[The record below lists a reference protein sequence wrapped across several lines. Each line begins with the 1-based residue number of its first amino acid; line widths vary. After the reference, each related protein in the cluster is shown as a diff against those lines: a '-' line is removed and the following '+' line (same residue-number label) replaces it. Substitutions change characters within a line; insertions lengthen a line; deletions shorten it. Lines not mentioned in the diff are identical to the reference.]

1 MRVVFALLM
10 LTAATLFAGDGT
22 TNNDVVVERKTLL
35 SAGIIVEQIRLA
47 HPTNDDTMQIWLV
60 SASDPAK
67 RKLLFAHER
76 SAEVVFSPDEKW
88 LFINNY
94 DGSTETTILLFR
106 KKNGLD
112 YEYVDDLTSD
122 AWDFF
127 SQKNKLKESKWEAG
141 GLLDHLYVEVVC
153 WIDSEMVLLRLNGH
167 GDHSNLDDWFCLYDI
182 SSKTFT
188 TDFEPHNKQNVRLKP
203 K

>member
-1 MRVVFALLM
+1 MRNVFSLVILAACTFFARADPTNSFQLL
-10 LTAATLFAGDGT
+10 
-22 TNNDVVVERKTLL
+22 ERKTAPM
-35 SAGIIVEQIRLA
+35 SDIIVEQIFLSHSPDETR
-47 HPTNDDTMQIWLV
+47 QIWLV

-67 RKLLFAHER
+67 RQLLFTHAR